1 MIVRR
6 TPRPEGKPAKLGE
19 DVNYTC
25 GAFAT
30 NTVSGQL
37 QHLDARHRTQ
47 AHVEDAGLA
56 GQGVRGAEPALE
68 ELPPQRRQAGL
79 AALALTLTS
88 WLRLIAFDGDLATAS
103 TKTLRY
109 RVLSAPA
116 RLVHHAR
123 HRTLKIPPGWAWSGD
138 VAAAWERISRL
149 RT

>member
-1 MIVRR
+1 M
-6 TPRPEGKPAKLGE
+6 E
-19 DVNYTC
+19 DRVKQVKAC
-25 GAFAT
+25 GARNLPSKSYRRNAAW
-30 NTVSGQL
+30 L
-37 QHLDARHRTQ
+37 Q
-47 AHVEDAGLA
+47 
-56 GQGVRGAEPALE
+56 
-68 ELPPQRRQAGL
+68 L

>member
-47 AHVEDAGLA
+47 AHVED
-56 GQGVRGAEPALE
+56 
-68 ELPPQRRQAGL
+68 
-79 AALALTLTS
+79 
-88 WLRLIAFDGDLATAS
+88 
-103 TKTLRY
+103 
-109 RVLSAPA
+109 RV
-116 RLVHHAR
+116 
-123 HRTLKIPPGWAWSGD
+123 K
-138 VAAAWERISRL
+138 
-149 RT
+149 

>member
-1 MIVRR
+1 M
-6 TPRPEGKPAKLGE
+6 
-19 DVNYTC
+19 
-25 GAFAT
+25 
-30 NTVSGQL
+30 
-37 QHLDARHRTQ
+37 
-47 AHVEDAGLA
+47 
-56 GQGVRGAEPALE
+56 RGAEPALE
-68 ELPPQRRQAGL
+68 ELPAQRSLAGL
-79 AALALTLTS
+79 AALALTS

-138 VAAAWERISRL
+138 VAAAWERISKL